1 MKKWC
6 GMIGI
11 HCDQS
16 SGSVYWDKITE
27 LFVKQKEKGQNKYG
41 FSLEENPAE
50 IDERLNHL
58 EEELIDGLMY
68 IEWIKE
74 KLAEAKHD

>member
-6 GMIGI
+6 EIVGYY
-11 HCDQS
+11 CDQS
-16 SGSVYWDKITE
+16 TGSKYWDNITE
-27 LFVKQKEKGQNKYG
+27 LFKKQKEKGQNKYG
-41 FSLEENPAE
+41 FSLEANPAE
-50 IDERLNHL
+50 IAERLNHL